1 MESYIDLNS
10 SLTREEILS
19 LNQLKEYLASQNVN
33 YRFDLYN
40 SEFLIRFLRSCS
52 FNIKK
57 TYIKLVNYFKFA
69 DEHDIENIE
78 QVPFPNTD
86 KLKLFFPHGFHKVT
100 KEGLPIFLQS
110 LGDLKI
116 DDINRLLPEK
126 KLNQYICLLLE
137 RLRKVILP
145 RTSQALEKQIKQVF
159 VLVDLKGLTTSLM
172 SKKVFYFVNAQLS
185 ICENYYPCIFGQLYF
200 VNTGFVF
207 RAVWAAYKYFYDQS
221 TRNRIRLLGFDYHS
235 KLLEVINGLNLPKF
249 LGGDCNCEP
258 YGCIFS
264 DAGPWNGKE
273 IKRTNTI
280 SYLPYSNERENMLEH
295 LSLNTNKTM
304 NK

>member
-10 SLTREEILS
+10 SLTREELLS
-19 LNQLKEYLASQNVN
+19 LNRLKEYLASQNVI

-40 SEFLIRFLRSCS
+40 SEFLIRFLRSCN

-86 KLKLFFPHGFHKVT
+86 KLKLFYPHGFHKVT

-126 KLNQYICLLLE
+126 RLNQYICLLLE

-145 RTSQALEKQIKQVF
+145 KTSQALEKQIKQVF

-172 SKKVFYFVNAQLS
+172 SKKVFYFVNAQLN
-185 ICENYYPCIFGQLYF
+185 ICENYYPGIFGQLYF

-207 RAVWAAYKYFYDQS
+207 RAVWAACKYFYDQS

-249 LGGDCNCEP
+249 LGGECNCEP

-264 DAGPWNGKE
+264 DAGPWNSKE

-304 NK
+304 HK

>member
-1 MESYIDLNS
+1 M
-10 SLTREEILS
+10 
-19 LNQLKEYLASQNVN
+19 
-33 YRFDLYN
+33 
-40 SEFLIRFLRSCS
+40 
-52 FNIKK
+52 
-57 TYIKLVNYFKFA
+57 VNYFKFA

-78 QVPFPNTD
+78 QVPFPNPD

-185 ICENYYPCIFGQLYF
+185 ICENYYPGIFGQLYF

-207 RAVWAAYKYFYDQS
+207 RAVWAACKYFYDQS

>member
-40 SEFLIRFLRSCS
+40 PEFLIRFLRSCN

-57 TYIKLVNYFKFA
+57 TYTKLVNYFKFA

-78 QVPFPNTD
+78 QVPFPNID
-86 KLKLFFPHGFHKVT
+86 KLKLFYPHGFHKVT
-100 KEGLPIFLQS
+100 KEGMPIFLQS

-126 KLNQYICLLLE
+126 RLNQYICLLLE

-145 RTSQALEKQIKQVF
+145 RTSQALEKPIKQVF

-172 SKKVFYFVNAQLS
+172 SKKVFYFVSAQLN
-185 ICENYYPCIFGQLYF
+185 ICENYYPGIFGQLYF

-207 RAVWAAYKYFYDQS
+207 RAVWAACKYFYDQS
-221 TRNRIRLLGFDYHS
+221 SRNKIHLLGFDYHS
-235 KLLEVINGLNLPKF
+235 RLLSIINGFNLPKF

-304 NK
+304 HK

>member
-19 LNQLKEYLASQNVN
+19 LNRLKEYLASQNVI

-40 SEFLIRFLRSCS
+40 SEFLIRFLRSCN

-86 KLKLFFPHGFHKVT
+86 KLKLFYPHGFHKVT

-126 KLNQYICLLLE
+126 RLNQYICLLLE

-145 RTSQALEKQIKQVF
+145 KTSQALEKQIKQVF

-172 SKKVFYFVNAQLS
+172 SKKVFYFVNAQLN
-185 ICENYYPCIFGQLYF
+185 ICENYYPGIFGQLYF

-207 RAVWAAYKYFYDQS
+207 RAVWAACKYFYDQS
-221 TRNRIRLLGFDYHS
+221 TRNRICLLGFDYHS

-249 LGGDCNCEP
+249 LGGECNCEP

-264 DAGPWNGKE
+264 DAGPWNSKE

-304 NK
+304 HK